1 MEQEV
6 ARLRG
11 SLAAVGCE
19 DWLLPPASSDEIAEV
34 VDAVCPHFLPDELIK
49 LWSLHAGIKVE
60 SRASERFLG
69 WSAPAEVLRRRAH
82 WTDLGESYSYPS
94 VWPYWN
100 GDRWLPIAAADRST
114 FFVVLGDKPFR
125 QSVVGV
131 HSSSALDIRVQQS
144 SLRSWVMSLD
154 LVIGGLA
161 DLGIDARDNDLWPS
175 GWWDTMEFHH
185 QDPDFFPP
193 LLLESLRDRL
203 PGIAAIDAAVTWP
216 EPTPLWVTVGD
227 PLVGPWIDTLGL
239 PPT

>member
-6 ARLRG
+6 ERLRG

-34 VDAVCPHFLPDELIK
+34 VDAVSPHFLPDELIE

-69 WSAPAEVLRRRAH
+69 WSAPAQVLRRRAH

-100 GDRWLPIAAADRST
+100 GDRWLPIAAADRNT
-114 FFVVLGDKPFR
+114 LFVVLGDKPFR

-131 HSSSALDIRVQQS
+131 HSSSTLDIRVQQS
-144 SLRSWVMSLD
+144 SLRSWVMGLD

-161 DLGIDARDNDLWPS
+161 VESALAGFRSGQTPFISVLEAHNALYSDRRQHAELLFHILWHSALLDAF
-175 GWWDTMEFHH
+175 GMER
-185 QDPDFFPP
+185 QT
-193 LLLESLRDRL
+193 S
-203 PGIAAIDAAVTWP
+203 
-216 EPTPLWVTVGD
+216 
-227 PLVGPWIDTLGL
+227 
-239 PPT
+239 